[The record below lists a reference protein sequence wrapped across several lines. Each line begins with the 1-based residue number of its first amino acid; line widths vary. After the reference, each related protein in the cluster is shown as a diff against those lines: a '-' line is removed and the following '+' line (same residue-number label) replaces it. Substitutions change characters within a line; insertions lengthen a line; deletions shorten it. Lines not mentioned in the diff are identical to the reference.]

1 MSPDQGRVFAYRHL
15 TNKETIQRSYLQ
27 GKQGMEQKVA
37 LITGA
42 ARGIGLGTTHLFIE
56 LGWRV
61 AMIDR
66 DGDELRAASRD
77 IANAKPFEYDVSIPE
92 QVDCMID
99 DVLTEFG
106 QIDAVV
112 NNAGVADFLPV
123 GETDFAAWR
132 RIMETNLDGVF
143 LVSQAAIPALK
154 QTKGA
159 IVNIGS
165 ISGLRASTLRVAY
178 GTSKAAVIHMT
189 KQQAI
194 ELGDFGVRANCVC
207 PGPVKT
213 KLAMAVHSPEIISA
227 YLDAMPLGRYGS
239 EREIA
244 EVIAFLCSDKASYVT
259 GQIIAAD
266 GGFET
271 AGVGLPALRKAAQ
284 E

>member
-1 MSPDQGRVFAYRHL
+1 
-15 TNKETIQRSYLQ
+15 
-27 GKQGMEQKVA
+27 MEQKVA

-132 RIMETNLDGVF
+132 RIMENQ
-143 LVSQAAIPALK
+143 S
-154 QTKGA
+154 
-159 IVNIGS
+159 
-165 ISGLRASTLRVAY
+165 
-178 GTSKAAVIHMT
+178 
-189 KQQAI
+189 
-194 ELGDFGVRANCVC
+194 
-207 PGPVKT
+207 
-213 KLAMAVHSPEIISA
+213 
-227 YLDAMPLGRYGS
+227 
-239 EREIA
+239 
-244 EVIAFLCSDKASYVT
+244 
-259 GQIIAAD
+259 
-266 GGFET
+266 
-271 AGVGLPALRKAAQ
+271 
-284 E
+284 

>member
-1 MSPDQGRVFAYRHL
+1 
-15 TNKETIQRSYLQ
+15 
-27 GKQGMEQKVA
+27 MENKVA
-37 LITGA
+37 LVTGA
-42 ARGIGLGTTHLFIE
+42 ARGIGLAITHLFVE

-66 DGDELRAASRD
+66 DGDELRTASRD
-77 IANAKPFEYDVSIPE
+77 IANAKAFEYDISIPE
-92 QVDCMID
+92 QVDLMID
-99 DVLTEFG
+99 EILTEFDR
-106 QIDAVV
+106 IDAVV
-112 NNAGVADFLPV
+112 NNAGVADFLPID
-123 GETDFAAWR
+123 ETDFSAWR
-132 RIMETNLDGVF
+132 RIMETNLDGTF

-259 GQIIAAD
+259 GQVIAAD

-271 AGVGLPALRKAAQ
+271 AGVGLPALRKAA
-284 E
+284 EE